1 MAEKPF
7 KVKSFSNAA
16 GGGSEAT
23 SVQHLLVSNS
33 STTIDS
39 TALSTLSSI
48 EYVIE
53 IEQGTKR
60 RVSNVS
66 LRTDGTNVSIT
77 EYGVVE
83 VGGAL
88 TGFALASSVSG
99 GNALLNI
106 TITDAATTNAFID
119 MDKLIKNKVLSPYG
133 IATATATNV
142 GTSRAYNNGAA
153 SVAFTAASFGEAPT
167 AYTVTSVSDA
177 TLTASGSSSPIVV
190 TGLASESSH
199 SFSVTPSNANGIGPS
214 RTSGSI
220 TATTVPQAPTI
231 GAATKLSDTSGSI
244 AFTAGATGGSSI
256 TGFTATSSPGA
267 LTQTGASSPL
277 TFTGL
282 ANGNYTF
289 TVFATNANGNSAASA
304 ASIGLYIGPE
314 PGATWT
320 TRTSLAANK
329 IDFQQATYG
338 AGKFL
343 LNNCCVAQ
351 GNRQST
357 DGITWTT
364 ATASLSMAAQD
375 LTKIAYGNGTF
386 IVMSAN
392 NYAFTSTDGLAWT
405 SRAVP
410 AYAFQTFSGSYTAI
424 GTDRAG
430 SWIYALSDGSSH
442 AFRMSVDN
450 GTTWTTPTMSG
461 LSGRIK
467 SLAYGNGIWVAGTYA
482 GAVLSSTDRTTW
494 TTRTNVGGRNAVS
507 YANGIFLTSSAHGK
521 ISTDGITWTTMATNI
536 ISDAQT
542 VYVAPNYLAQGYGSL
557 FKSTDG
563 STWTTSHTGNGF
575 WGITSNAS
583 DATMSNAT
591 RAIAYGDSGRV
602 LTTP

>member
-7 KVKSFSNAA
+7 KVNSFSNAA

-83 VGGAL
+83 IGGAL
-88 TGFALASSVSG
+88 SGFALATSTSS

-133 IATATATNV
+133 IATTTATNV

-153 SVAFTAASFGEAPT
+153 SVAFTAASFGESPT
-167 AYTVTSVSDA
+167 AYTVTSVADP
-177 TLTASGSSSPIVV
+177 TKTASGSSSPIVV
-190 TGLASESSH
+190 AGLASESTH

-214 RTSGSI
+214 RTSDSI

-256 TGFTATSSPGA
+256 TGFTATSTPGS

-282 ANGNYTF
+282 ADGNYTF

-304 ASIGLYIGPE
+304 ASIGLFIGPE
-314 PGATWT
+314 PGASWTTRSVGDNGDFHQGRTAFGSGKYIINSSFGTFRQSTNGVSWAYSPPGTDIIKLSYGNGTFVAMSYNNYVQTSTDGGGSWTSRAVPAKGFQNFSFSGHTLGTDRAGNWMSYSGDGSNAHAYRISSDNAVTWTTPSLTGLSGRLSWGGITFGNGLWIAGTYAGAILSSTDRLTWT
-320 TRTSLAANK
+320 TRTTTGARPFVSYANGR
-329 IDFQQATYG
+329 FFATASG
-338 AGKFL
+338 SKM
-343 LNNCCVAQ
+343 
-351 GNRQST
+351 ST

-364 ATASLSMAAQD
+364 TATD
-375 LTKIAYGNGTF
+375 L
-386 IVMSAN
+386 
-392 NYAFTSTDGLAWT
+392 
-405 SRAVP
+405 
-410 AYAFQTFSGSYTAI
+410 
-424 GTDRAG
+424 
-430 SWIYALSDGSSH
+430 
-442 AFRMSVDN
+442 
-450 GTTWTTPTMSG
+450 
-461 LSGRIK
+461 
-467 SLAYGNGIWVAGTYA
+467 
-482 GAVLSSTDRTTW
+482 
-494 TTRTNVGGRNAVS
+494 GGDHTVVYNAPV
-507 YANGIFLTSSAHGK
+507 
-521 ISTDGITWTTMATNI
+521 
-536 ISDAQT
+536 
-542 VYVAPNYLAQGYGSL
+542 YLAQNFFGVK
-557 FKSTDG
+557 KSTDG
-563 STWTTSHTGNGF
+563 STWTTALAQNGYQF
-575 WGITSNAS
+575 IVNNAS
-583 DATMSNAT
+583 DATLSNAST
-591 RAIAYGDSGRV
+591 VIITANGGVVRTS
-602 LTTP
+602 P